1 MDCGTYIE
9 NYLSAHAD
17 GELAGEELRAAEEHV
32 AGCGECREALQA
44 ERALKLLL
52 HDHLSSLKVPNQVR
66 SRILMAL
73 DREQSAEVRAEQRPA
88 VRSGSP
94 ARWLRPQIWVPAA
107 IAALLLVAVTRLKT
121 VSPPGHEETT
131 PLQEVTAT
139 EAVPIF
145 DLAARHLDTFQT
157 KFEPNVPSGSAGDI
171 SNAYLDHKMPGY
183 LWNFGPEGYQMQG
196 GRLENMPDGRVAALT
211 YYRGDKGGILCTYMH
226 YDGPFP
232 GGAINEGGDHTFY
245 VYKGYSICLSKYPRG
260 DFVCLLISRR
270 PMAEFMQTV
279 SESML

>member
-32 AGCGECREALQA
+32 AGCHECRESLEA
-44 ERALKLLL
+44 ERALKRLL
-52 HDHLSSLKVPNQVR
+52 HDHLSNLKTPNEVR

-73 DREQSAEVRAEQRPA
+73 DREPTTTVRAEPRPTI
-88 VRSGSP
+88 RSGSRV
-94 ARWLRPQIWVPAA
+94 RWLRPQIWIPGA
-107 IAALLLVAVTRLKT
+107 IAALLLIAVTRLRT

-131 PLQEVTAT
+131 PLEEVTAT

-145 DLAARHLDTFQT
+145 DMAGHHLDSFQR
-157 KFEPNVPSGSAGDI
+157 KFEPNVPSGSAGEI
-171 SNAYLDHKMPGY
+171 SGAYLDHKMPGY

-196 GRLENMPDGRVAALT
+196 GRLETMPDGRGAALT

-260 DFVCLLISRR
+260 DFVCILISRR
-270 PMAEFMQTV
+270 PMDEFMQTV

>member
-17 GELAGEELRAAEEHV
+17 GELAGAELLAAEAHV
-32 AGCGECREALQA
+32 TGCDECREALA
-44 ERALKLLL
+44 GERALKRLL
-52 HDHLSSLKVPNQVR
+52 HDHLSSSKAPAEIR
-66 SRILMAL
+66 DRIRVAL
-73 DREQSAEVRAEQRPA
+73 DREQAAGAPAEPRPTI
-88 VRSGSP
+88 RSRSRV
-94 ARWLRPQIWVPAA
+94 RWLRPQVWVPAA

-121 VSPPGHEETT
+121 VSPPGHEEAT
-131 PLQEVTAT
+131 PLEEVTAT

-145 DLAARHLDTFQT
+145 DLAAHHLDRFDR

-171 SNAYLDHKMPGY
+171 SGAYMDHKMPGY
-183 LWNFGPEGYQMQG
+183 LWNFGPEGYQMVG
-196 GRLENMPDGRVAALT
+196 GRLEAMPDGRPTALT

-232 GGAINEGGDHTFY
+232 GGAVNQGGEHSFY

-260 DFVCLLISRR
+260 DFVCILVSRR
-270 PMAEFMQTV
+270 PMPEFIETV

>member
-32 AGCGECREALQA
+32 AGCAECREALQA
-44 ERALKLLL
+44 ERALKRLV
-52 HDHLSSLKVPNQVR
+52 HDHLAALRTPAQVR
-66 SRILMAL
+66 DRIMVAL
-73 DREQSAEVRAEQRPA
+73 DREQAAEGRAEPRPT
-88 VRSGSP
+88 VRSGSRV
-94 ARWLRPQIWVPAA
+94 RWLRPQIWVPAA
-107 IAALLLVAVTRLKT
+107 VAAVLVIALTRLKS
-121 VSPPGHEETT
+121 VSPPGHEEST
-131 PLQEVTAT
+131 PLEEVTAT

-145 DLAARHLDTFQT
+145 DMAGHHLDRFQV

-171 SNAYLDHKMPGY
+171 SGAYMDHKMPGY

-196 GRLENMPDGRVAALT
+196 GRLETLPDGHLAALT
-211 YYRGDKGGILCTYMH
+211 YYRGEKGGILCTYMH

-232 GGAINEGGDHTFY
+232 GGAVNQGGEHTFY
-245 VYKGYSICLSKYPRG
+245 VYKGYSICMSKYPRG
-260 DFVCLLISRR
+260 DFICLLISRR
-270 PMAEFMQTV
+270 PIAEFMQTV